1 MGICCRVNHRQIL
14 LALSALAIPSAAAAQ
29 FNGNWPVPGP
39 VPPPPPPGYAPPPP
53 AAPYAA
59 PQAAV
64 AEPWMAR
71 PAPQGQPWQSP
82 AAEQGRS
89 AALEPIDLPP
99 AIEQGVDMI
108 YIDEA
113 LVPKAVHS
121 ADPSGAVTNA
131 AWSGEPVDLFTSV
144 NPLYTQLRRGLIRYQ
159 QRWGS
164 LPQVPVAEGPA
175 LKAGMSG
182 ERVAALRQRLG
193 LAPAGK
199 YDAALAARVKE
210 FQSVHGIKPD
220 GIAGLGTIQALNRG
234 AQYYE
239 QIILINL
246 ERAKRLPAPEEQRK
260 YLIVDAGNARLSL
273 WNNGRKVDEM
283 KVVVGKSETATP
295 MMAAYIR
302 YADVNPYWNV
312 PPELVRSLIGP
323 RVVAQGV
330 SYLTE
335 REYQVLTGYGDD
347 ARTIDPHDVDWRA
360 VVDGRQE
367 VTLRRL
373 PSPANSMG
381 MMKFM
386 LPNYFGIYLH
396 DSPEKDHFTK
406 NELWISNGCVRL
418 EDYKRVARFLFD
430 GVVPQGKNPK
440 VEDHVNL
447 PEPVPV
453 YMTYL
458 TAQPTVDGV
467 QFMPD
472 HYGRDAHLMERYGT
486 QLMAAVRGL

>member
-1 MGICCRVNHRQIL
+1 
-14 LALSALAIPSAAAAQ
+14 
-29 FNGNWPVPGP
+29 
-39 VPPPPPPGYAPPPP
+39 
-53 AAPYAA
+53 
-59 PQAAV
+59 
-64 AEPWMAR
+64 MAR
-71 PAPQGQPWQSP
+71 PAPQGQSWQSP
-82 AAEQGRS
+82 AAEQGKS
-89 AALEPIDLPP
+89 PALEPIDLPP

-113 LVPKAVHS
+113 LVPKAVHENGPMS
-121 ADPSGAVTNA
+121 DMSFA
-131 AWSGEPVDLFTSV
+131 AWSGAPVDFFSSV
-144 NPLYTQLRRGLIRYQ
+144 NPIYTELRRGLVKYQ

-164 LPQVPVAEGPA
+164 LPQLTVPEGPT
-175 LKAGMSG
+175 LKIGMSG
-182 ERVAALRQRLG
+182 ERVAALRTRLG
-193 LAPAGK
+193 LSGGDRFDP
-199 YDAALAARVKE
+199 ALASLVKQ
-210 FQSVHGIKPD
+210 FQSVHAIKPD
-220 GIAGLGTIQALNRG
+220 GIAGAGTIEALNRG

-246 ERAKRLPAPEEQRK
+246 ERAKRLPAPEEQPK
-260 YLIVDAGNARLSL
+260 YLLVDAGDARLSM
-273 WNNGRKVDEM
+273 WQNGRKVDEM
-283 KVVVGKSETATP
+283 KVVVGKAETATP

-312 PPELVRSLIGP
+312 PPELVRSLVGP

-330 SYLTE
+330 KYLTD
-335 REYQVLTGYGDD
+335 REYQVLADYSDD
-347 ARTIDPHDVDWRA
+347 ASLIDPHSVDWQA
-360 VVDGRQE
+360 VVDGRQD
-367 VTLRRL
+367 VRLRRL

-418 EDYKRVARFLFD
+418 EDYKRVAKFLFD
-430 GVVPQGKNPK
+430 GTIPKGQNPK

-447 PEPVPV
+447 PQRVPV

-458 TAQPTVDGV
+458 TAQPTPDGV
-467 QFMPD
+467 QFMAD
-472 HYGRDAHLMERYGT
+472 HYGRDEHLMERFGT

>member
-1 MGICCRVNHRQIL
+1 VTIRQIL
-14 LALSALAIPSAAAAQ
+14 FALSALTIPAAALGQ
-29 FNGNWPVPGP
+29 FASPPVRPLP
-39 VPPPPPPGYAPPPP
+39 LPPAVPPHVAP
-53 AAPYAA
+53 AAP
-59 PQAAV
+59 PV
-64 AEPWMAR
+64 VEEPWMAR
-71 PAPQGQPWQSP
+71 PATQGQPWQSP
-82 AAEQGRS
+82 AAEQGRA

-113 LVPKAVHS
+113 LVPKAVHDQAQGGEMS
-121 ADPSGAVTNA
+121 FA
-131 AWSGEPVDLFTSV
+131 AWSGAPVDFFTSV
-144 NPLYTQLRRGLIRYQ
+144 NPIYTQLRRGLVKYQ
-159 QRWGS
+159 QRWGN
-164 LPQVPVAEGPA
+164 LPQIPVPEGPA
-175 LKAGMSG
+175 LKIGMSG
-182 ERVAALRQRLG
+182 PRVAALRERLG
-193 LAPAGK
+193 LSAGGK
-199 YDAALAARVKE
+199 YDAALAAQVKA
-210 FQSVHGIKPD
+210 FQSVHAIKPD
-220 GIAGLGTIQALNRG
+220 GIAGAGTIDALNRG

-246 ERAKRLPAPEEQRK
+246 ERARRLPAPEEQHK
-260 YLIVDAGNARLSL
+260 YLLVDAGDARLSM
-273 WNNGRKVDEM
+273 WQNGRKVDEM
-283 KVVVGKSETATP
+283 KVVVGKAETATP

-323 RVVAQGV
+323 RVLAQGIK
-330 SYLTE
+330 YLTD
-335 REYQVLTGYGDD
+335 REYQVLTDYSDD
-347 ARTIDPHDVDWRA
+347 AQIIDPRSVDWEA
-360 VVDGRQE
+360 VVNGSQDVR
-367 VTLRRL
+367 LRRL

-396 DSPEKDHFTK
+396 DSPEKEHFTK

-430 GVVPQGKNPK
+430 GIVPQGRNPK
-440 VEDHVNL
+440 VEEHANL
-447 PEPVPV
+447 PQPIPV

-458 TAQPTVDGV
+458 TAQPTPDGV

-472 HYGRDAHLMERYGT
+472 HYGRDAHLMERFGT